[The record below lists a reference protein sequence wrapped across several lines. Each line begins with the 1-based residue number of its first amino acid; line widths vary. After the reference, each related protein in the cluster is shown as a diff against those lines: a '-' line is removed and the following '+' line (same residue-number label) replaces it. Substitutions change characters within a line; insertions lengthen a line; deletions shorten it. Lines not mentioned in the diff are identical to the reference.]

1 MDLSVQMQIFKRLP
15 LFKNIP
21 EAVLKTIAENCDII
35 NCQSE
40 KEIFAEGK
48 SENALFIVC
57 TGNVTLFKKSS
68 TGQNTAVFTLM
79 PGDCFGDTVLFA
91 ESAVLPVTAKA
102 AAQTILFRI
111 PGSIFMVMLE
121 QNSTLAYN
129 LIHCM
134 GTKINK
140 IYRHLADLTVQ
151 QAELSPLDAVPIT
164 ADHQQDYDQSQINA
178 IKEALYEHKVIC
190 PLCEKKFTTPQV
202 LSRRIRIE
210 KTDSDFCN
218 YYQGAN
224 PLFYE
229 VAVCPECG
237 FAFTADHAE
246 RLGAAAADAVEKVL
260 ADIPKK
266 DYSGVRDW
274 QLALETY
281 ILALKCLTAAAG
293 KHSVIARLYLRAA
306 WLYRYKQDS
315 AGEKKYLQL
324 ALDHYQTAFS
334 RETFDTKQEL
344 QLLYMIGE
352 LYNRLGNPDQAVQ
365 WFNRLVQ
372 HPGRQ
377 QMPAVVSKAREQWQN
392 LRAALKSSQSS
403 Q

>member
-1 MDLSVQMQIFKRLP
+1 MDISVQMQILKRLP
-15 LFKNIP
+15 LFKNIT

-48 SENALFIVC
+48 TENALFIVG
-57 TGNVTLFKKSS
+57 TGKVTLFKKSS
-68 TGQNTAVFTLM
+68 TGQSAAVFTLE

-91 ESAVLPVTAKA
+91 ESSILPVTAKA

-111 PGSIFMVMLE
+111 PDSIFVVLVE
-121 QNSTLAYN
+121 QNSTLACN
-129 LIHCM
+129 LIQCL

-140 IYRHLADLTVQ
+140 LYRQLADLTAQ

-164 ADHQQDYDQSQINA
+164 ADHQPEYEQSEAEA
-178 IKEALYEHKVIC
+178 IKEMLYDHKVNC
-190 PLCEKKFTTPQV
+190 PLCEKKFTTPRV
-202 LSRRIRIE
+202 LSRYIRIE

-218 YYQGAN
+218 HYQGVN

-229 VAVCPECG
+229 AAVCPDCG
-237 FAFTADHAE
+237 YAFTADHAE
-246 RLGAAAADAVEKVL
+246 RLGSTAASAAEKVL

-266 DYSGVRDW
+266 DYNRVRDW

-281 ILALKCLTAAAG
+281 ILALKCLSATEGRRSAA
-293 KHSVIARLYLRAA
+293 ARLYLRVA
-306 WLYRYKQDS
+306 WLYRYKQDT
-315 AGEKKYLQL
+315 ANEKKYLQL

-352 LYNRLGNPDQAVQ
+352 LHNRLGNPNQAVQ
-365 WFNRLVQ
+365 WFSRLVQ
-372 HPGRQ
+372 HPGSR
-377 QMPAVVSKAREQWQN
+377 QMPAIVSKAREQWQN
-392 LRAALKSSQSS
+392 LRAAVKNNQSS
-403 Q
+403 R